1 MTDAAHN
8 QHWETRRPSD
18 RDDCG
23 EQKARRALSLRRTPP
38 SIRAERRRFKFA
50 SPDAGAIRIG
60 QHDGMPD
67 PEIRPRLLDGTLTPG
82 VAHGQDEGL
91 LLDRPVNVPV
101 PSTSMRVPQLSPVS
115 PVFDSYGRFEETVA
129 SILGYGVI
137 SY

>member
-50 SPDAGAIRIG
+50 SPDAGAIRMG

-67 PEIRPRLLDGTLTPG
+67 PEIRPRLWDGTPTPG
-82 VAHGQDEGL
+82 CGARAGRGPVARSTRERALSVDEHE
-91 LLDRPVNVPV
+91 
-101 PSTSMRVPQLSPVS
+101 SP
-115 PVFDSYGRFEETVA
+115 PN
-129 SILGYGVI
+129 
-137 SY
+137 